1 MIRLV
6 LVDDQEVIRAG
17 LRAILS
23 DHADIDVVGEVGDGL
38 SAVRI
43 VDDLTPDVVLMDL
56 RMPGIDGVEATRRI
70 RTSHPAH
77 AVRVLVLT
85 TFDQD
90 ENVLAALRVG
100 ADGFLSKGASPVELV
115 DGILRVARGENA
127 LSGLSLIHISEPT
140 RRTPLSYAV
149 SGSAVNAV
157 VAQLSAS
164 PGIAID
170 KEAARL
176 VAELTARELEVVTYL
191 VQGLTNREIAGALY
205 LSPLTVKTHVNHA
218 MTKVGARDRAQLVTV
233 AVRAGILPTT

>member
-1 MIRLV
+1 MITVV
-6 LVDDQEVIRAG
+6 LVDDQEVIRVG

-23 DHADIDVVGEVGDGL
+23 DQTEIQVVGEVGDGL

-70 RTSHPAH
+70 RARHPEQV
-77 AVRVLVLT
+77 VRILVLT

-90 ENVLAALRVG
+90 ANVLAALRAG
-100 ADGFLSKGASPVELV
+100 ADGFLSKGASPAELV

-127 LSGLSLIHISEPT
+127 LSG
-140 RRTPLSYAV
+140 
-149 SGSAVNAV
+149 SAVNAV
-157 VAQLSAS
+157 VAHVSVT
-164 PGIAID
+164 PGISVD
-170 KEAARL
+170 PEALRL
-176 VAELTARELEVVTYL
+176 VVDLTAREREVVEYL
-191 VQGLTNREIAGALY
+191 VRGLTNREIADVLF

-218 MTKVGARDRAQLVTV
+218 MVKLGARDRAQLVTV